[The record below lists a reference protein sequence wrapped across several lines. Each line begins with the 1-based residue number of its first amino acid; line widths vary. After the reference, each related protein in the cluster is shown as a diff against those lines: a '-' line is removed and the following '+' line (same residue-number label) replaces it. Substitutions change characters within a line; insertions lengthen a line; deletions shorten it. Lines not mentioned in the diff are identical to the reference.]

1 MVMEGKLVQSLRKS
15 FENIDRSRAESVGRR
30 EIAVTVGIHDGDS
43 TLVRIPS
50 LIQGIAKKGQSAR
63 TNHHP
68 RALESIATDL
78 RPHVAVRR
86 PMSSTHSH
94 RTPHRYIN
102 PSATLT
108 ILSTWSY

>member
-43 TLVRIPS
+43 TLVQVP
-50 LIQGIAKKGQSAR
+50 LLTQGKAKKGRSAR

-78 RPHVAVRR
+78 RPHVAVFR
-86 PMSSTHSH
+86 PMSNTHSH
-94 RTPHRYIN
+94 KN
-102 PSATLT
+102 PNRDIYPSTTLT
-108 ILSTWSY
+108 ILSTWRF